1 VHGAGRRGNLLERE
15 IGNWPGMEG
24 DAMGRKTDWVYI
36 MTNPTHTALY
46 TGVTS
51 NLPRRVWQHRM
62 VSAGGFT
69 AKYHAC
75 LLVYFKEVDD
85 AMSAIT
91 REKQL
96 KAGSRQR
103 KLALINSRNPAWRD
117 LYEDIR

>member
-1 VHGAGRRGNLLERE
+1 MA
-15 IGNWPGMEG
+15 
-24 DAMGRKTDWVYI
+24 
-36 MTNPTHTALY
+36 NPTHTALN

-51 NLPRRVWQHRM
+51 NLPRRVWQHRAG
-62 VSAGGFT
+62 SAGGFT

-75 LLVYFKEVDD
+75 LLVYFEGLDD

-91 REKQL
+91 LEKQL